1 MNIRKNLELFQELI
15 RCGHELYLWSYSPG
29 MDLIHTNCPDTEQSG
44 DYIFM
49 DDLVDHILEYSK
61 TSRHPLVISTF
72 LNLMWVAAFERNQ
85 GRLKSIQILGPM
97 FSGANSQ
104 QKIREMLDKRQWSV
118 HSKINV
124 LKGLEKIPIIPSNLL
139 WQYTFMLHYCVTGE
153 RITSKDLQYM
163 TFPSKEEKPDGESID
178 KISDEHLG
186 IWASEQEFLNLVRA
200 GSADYRTALDK
211 SSLLSSGIK
220 ATANDSLE
228 MAKYNMV
235 VLLTLVSRA
244 AIEGGLSPAVSYN
257 LQDYYSQRIIDAG
270 SVSET
275 SILCNTMLEDY
286 VTRIQQAHNNMDIS
300 KTVQS
305 CCDYVTTHITER
317 FTIDF
322 LAARAGYTEY
332 YFSRKF
338 KQEMGMSISEYI
350 KQEKVKKAALM
361 LSTTTMSIQDVS
373 NELAFSSRSYFSD
386 VFQKIMGESP
396 GEYRKTHLKI

>member
-1 MNIRKNLELFQELI
+1 
-15 RCGHELYLWSYSPG
+15 
-29 MDLIHTNCPDTEQSG
+29 
-44 DYIFM
+44 
-49 DDLVDHILEYSK
+49 
-61 TSRHPLVISTF
+61 
-72 LNLMWVAAFERNQ
+72 
-85 GRLKSIQILGPM
+85 
-97 FSGANSQ
+97 
-104 QKIREMLDKRQWSV
+104 
-118 HSKINV
+118 
-124 LKGLEKIPIIPSNLL
+124 
-139 WQYTFMLHYCVTGE
+139 
-153 RITSKDLQYM
+153 
-163 TFPSKEEKPDGESID
+163 
-178 KISDEHLG
+178 
-186 IWASEQEFLNLVRA
+186 
-200 GSADYRTALDK
+200 
-211 SSLLSSGIK
+211 
-220 ATANDSLE
+220 
-228 MAKYNMV
+228 MV